1 MNNSSD
7 LSCFEIYDNNGFL
20 AVVTLR
26 SAISVISFFCCLC
39 MIFLI
44 ILFQKYLFFTQRLIL
59 YLSIAT
65 LGYSIV
71 SAINV
76 EGYKAYRDSVVQG
89 YCVFTGFLEQVI
101 TWWVLL
107 SITCIM
113 VDLFVKVM
121 FNKMTEWFEI
131 GYLIITFASPLLIAW
146 IPFIYLAYGSS
157 GAWCWIRSKEYKDCS
172 DFSFG
177 LALQF
182 ALYYVPLYLLM
193 AILLV
198 LLIIILVKLRKQ
210 QTSWVGNFDPKT
222 LEMKKQMQKE
232 VLPLIYYPIIFLVVN
247 IPPFI
252 TRITSQVQPNKP
264 VLVLW
269 IISAIVFPLQ
279 GVIIMLAF
287 VFDSET
293 RKTLT
298 LPKIGAAF
306 RRLFR
311 REGNVDEYPM
321 DTTFTEEPEITQT
334 YAIDDD

>member
-26 SAISVISFFCCLC
+26 STISVISFFCCLC
-39 MIFLI
+39 MIFFI
-44 ILFQKYLFFTQRLIL
+44 IIFQKYLFFTQRLIL

-65 LGYSIV
+65 LGYSIT

-76 EGYKAYRDSVVQG
+76 EGYKAYRDSTVQG

-113 VDLFVKVM
+113 VDLFMKVM

-131 GYLIITFASPLLIAW
+131 GYLFIIFASPLFVAW
-146 IPFIYLAYGSS
+146 IPFINLAYGSS
-157 GAWCWIRSKEYKDCS
+157 GAWCWIRSKDYKDCS
-172 DFSFG
+172 DFPFG
-177 LALQF
+177 TVLQF

-210 QTSWVGNFDPKT
+210 QTSWAGKFDPKT

-232 VLPLIYYPIIFLVVN
+232 VLPLIYYPIIYLVIN
-247 IPPFI
+247 IPPWI
-252 TRITSQVQPNKP
+252 TRITGAAQPNNP
-264 VLVLW
+264 VLALW

-298 LPKIGAAF
+298 LPKIAAAL
-306 RRLFR
+306 RRFFR
-311 REGNVDEYPM
+311 REGNVDEYPL
-321 DTTFTEEPEITQT
+321 DTTHTEEPEIMPTH
-334 YAIDDD
+334 AINDD

>member
-7 LSCFEIYDNNGFL
+7 LSCFEIYDNKGFL

-26 SAISVISFFCCLC
+26 SAISIFSFFSCLC
-39 MIFLI
+39 IIFLI

-71 SAINV
+71 AAINV
-76 EGYKAYRDSVVQG
+76 EGYKAYRDSAVQR

-107 SITCIM
+107 SVTCIM

-121 FNKMTEWFEI
+121 FNKMTEWFEV
-131 GYLIITFASPLLIAW
+131 GYVLIIFASPLLIAW

-172 DFSFG
+172 DFTFG
-177 LALQF
+177 LVLQF

-198 LLIIILVKLRKQ
+198 LLIIILVKLRRQ
-210 QTSWVGNFDPKT
+210 QTSWVGKFDPKT

-232 VLPLIYYPIIFLVVN
+232 VLPLIYYPIIFLVIN
-247 IPPFI
+247 IPPWI
-252 TRITSQVQPNKP
+252 TRITSQAQPNKP
-264 VLVLW
+264 VLALW

-287 VFDSET
+287 AIDSET
-293 RKTLT
+293 RKMLS
-298 LPKIGAAF
+298 LPKIAAAI

-311 REGNVDEYPM
+311 REGNVDEYPL
-321 DTTFTEEPEITQT
+321 DTTHTEEPEITQMYT
-334 YAIDDD
+334 SDEN